1 MNIKTLIV
9 KAHVR
14 YWDDSDINNVPDTED
29 GANAPCKIGDMW
41 SPKIDV
47 ATGII
52 ENWELGKTASIHYKV
67 CDCCGFELLD
77 DQNNIVT
84 SRDDGY
90 VPKTLSIPRNG
101 YGDYIIMNIDK
112 KGQIQNW
119 KFNLEDFQDEDEC
132 HDDE

>member
-1 MNIKTLIV
+1 MNIKTLVV

-14 YWDDSDINNVPDTED
+14 YWDDSEINNVPDTEN
-29 GANAPCKIGDMW
+29 GANVPCKIGDIW

-52 ENWELGKTASIHYKV
+52 ENWELGKRAFIHYKV

-77 DQNNIVT
+77 DKNNIVI

-90 VPKTLSIPRNG
+90 VPKTLSPAKNG
-101 YGDYIIMNIDK
+101 YGDYIIMCIDSV
-112 KGQIQNW
+112 GQIINW
-119 KFNLEDFQDEDEC
+119 KFNLEDFQDEDES
-132 HDDE
+132 